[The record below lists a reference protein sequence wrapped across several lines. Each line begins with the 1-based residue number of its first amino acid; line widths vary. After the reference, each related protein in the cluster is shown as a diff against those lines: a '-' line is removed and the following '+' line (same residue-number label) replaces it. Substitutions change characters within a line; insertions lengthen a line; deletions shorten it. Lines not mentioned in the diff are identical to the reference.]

1 MEASECGRDKVPNV
15 SGGLISAVFFFKSEK
30 KHQKNQNKINCYSV
44 FSQELFSQWNSGKY
58 LEKPGL
64 CIILHVADTGHP
76 LARSLWTLRTITCS
90 IPTRIQSNITQTLL
104 ESRQVKDCLDSA
116 PTD

>member
-15 SGGLISAVFFFKSEK
+15 SGGLISAVFLNLRKNMK
-30 KHQKNQNKINCYSV
+30 KNQNKINWYSV

-76 LARSLWTLRTITCS
+76 LARSLWTL
-90 IPTRIQSNITQTLL
+90 
-104 ESRQVKDCLDSA
+104 
-116 PTD
+116 